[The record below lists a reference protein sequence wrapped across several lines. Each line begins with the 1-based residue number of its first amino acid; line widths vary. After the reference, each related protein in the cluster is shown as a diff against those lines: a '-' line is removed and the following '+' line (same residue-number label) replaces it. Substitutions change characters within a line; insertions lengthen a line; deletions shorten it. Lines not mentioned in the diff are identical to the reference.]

1 MLCPRP
7 TRPPRPTGPEAHSP
21 QSLRLGRVR
30 SGPPKP
36 ALTKVFGDNWLGGL
50 GGLGGSDMGT
60 LRHDFPRGQDH
71 LGYVLSPRPTG
82 PAAAVSRNTP
92 AAASMVDRHGLVR
105 RPTGTHRQV
114 TAVALD
120 RTPHFDAAQCFIHP
134 CSNCGRDAVLGTR
147 VNLLAGQ
154 LGTWFCGAC
163 KPPSSH

>member
-1 MLCPRP
+1 M
-7 TRPPRPTGPEAHSP
+7 
-21 QSLRLGRVR
+21 
-30 SGPPKP
+30 
-36 ALTKVFGDNWLGGL
+36 
-50 GGLGGSDMGT
+50 
-60 LRHDFPRGQDH
+60 
-71 LGYVLSPRPTG
+71 LSPRPTG

-105 RPTGTHRQV
+105 RPTGTRRQV

-163 KPPSSH
+163 KPASSH